1 MLDSLLREKHCDF
14 IGILGNPMVISSLLD
29 LLRDSEKEVDDIK
42 LVAGVLVDCKTNDLN
57 AEFNIPMYEQV
68 EDMLK
73 SHPEIT
79 MIFEL
84 SGDLSRVKC
93 LRDILPAHITL
104 VELPAARFFLKL
116 QATDRLWIAC
126 KVDLMQTQ
134 ALFRSVVDQ
143 LPEDILIVGSNG
155 MIMDCNK
162 HFSDSIGEE
171 TKKIRGIDPLKYY
184 EFLANVCPLKNGII
198 DVKSMVK
205 GKREELMFSEEDA
218 EGKLNFY
225 RIYIYPISDEQR
237 GEVIQ
242 LVVMRRNITERTLME
257 QRVRQS
263 ERMATVGEL
272 AAYVAHEI
280 RNPLVAMG
288 GFAKVLMNNTSI
300 DKDGRQKI
308 GIIFEEAKRLETL
321 LKEVLSFV
329 RSHEGEITAFNLN
342 DEAKGAVNLMALGCE
357 EKGIEFEL
365 ALDPQNPVGQG
376 GAEQV
381 KQCLINLI
389 MNSMEAMPDG
399 GVIRVATGVTKDKV
413 WLKVSDN
420 GPGIPA
426 AKRDLVF
433 DPFYTTKING
443 NGLGLSMVKKI
454 MEDFGGEIEM
464 VSRDGEGTTV
474 SLLLPPSTTVA

>member
-14 IGILGNPMVISSLLD
+14 IGILGNPMVISSLLN
-29 LLRDSEKEVDDIK
+29 LLRDRENEVDDIK
-42 LVAGVLVDCKTNDLN
+42 LVAGVLVDCKTNDSN
-57 AEFNIPMYEQV
+57 AEFDIPIYEQV
-68 EDMLK
+68 EEMLK

-79 MIFEL
+79 MLFEL
-84 SGDLSRVKC
+84 SGDLSRVKL
-93 LRDILPAHITL
+93 LREILPAHISL

-134 ALFRSVVDQ
+134 ALFKNVVDQ

-155 MIMDCNK
+155 MIVDCNK
-162 HFSDSIGEE
+162 HFSNLIGED
-171 TKKIRGIDPLKYY
+171 TRNIRGNNPLKYY
-184 EFLANVCPLKNGII
+184 KFLANVCPIKDGII
-198 DVKSMVK
+198 DVKSMAK
-205 GKREELMFSEEDA
+205 GKLEELMFSEEDS

-237 GEVIQ
+237 GEVVQ

-300 DKDGRQKI
+300 DQDGHKKI
-308 GIIFEEAKRLETL
+308 GIIFEESKRLETL

-342 DEAKGAVNLMALGCE
+342 DEAESAVNLMALECK
-357 EKGIEFEL
+357 EKGIELEL
-365 ALDPQNPVGQG
+365 DLDSQNPAGQG

-389 MNSMEAMPDG
+389 MNAMEAMDEG

-433 DPFYTTKING
+433 DPFYSTKING
-443 NGLGLSMVKKI
+443 NGLGLPMVKKI
-454 MEDFGGEIEM
+454 MEEFGGEIEM
-464 VSRDGEGTTV
+464 VSREGEGTTV
-474 SLLLPPSTTVA
+474 SLILPPPLTVA

>member
-1 MLDSLLREKHCDF
+1 MLDSLLCEKHCDF
-14 IGILGNPMVISSLLD
+14 IGILGNPVVISSLLD
-29 LLRDSEKEVDDIK
+29 HMRGSKKEVDDIK

-57 AEFNIPMYEQV
+57 AKFNIPMYEQV

-79 MIFEL
+79 MVFEL

-143 LPEDILIVGSNG
+143 LPEDILIIGPNG

-162 HFSDSIGEE
+162 HFSEFIGEDVKE
-171 TKKIRGIDPLKYY
+171 IRGVDPLKYY
-184 EFLANVCPLKNGII
+184 EFLANACPLKNGII

-205 GKREELMFSEEDA
+205 GKREELMFSEEDT

-237 GEVIQ
+237 GEVVQ

-272 AAYVAHEI
+272 ATYVAHEI

-288 GFAKVLMNNTSI
+288 GFAKVLMNNISL
-300 DKDGRQKI
+300 DEDSRKKI
-308 GIIFEEAKRLETL
+308 GIIFEEAKRLETH
-321 LKEVLSFV
+321 LKDVLSFV
-329 RSHEGEITAFNLN
+329 RSHEVEITAFNLN
-342 DEAKGAVNLMALGCE
+342 DEAKSAVNLMALGCE
-357 EKGIEFEL
+357 EKGVEFEL
-365 ALDPQNPVGQG
+365 VLDQQNPVGKG
-376 GAEQV
+376 GAEQI

-389 MNSMEAMPDG
+389 INSMEAMPDG
-399 GVIRVATGVTKDKV
+399 GVIRVSTGVTKDRV
-413 WLKVSDN
+413 WLQVSDN
-420 GPGIPA
+420 GSGISA
-426 AKRDLVF
+426 AKRDLIF
-433 DPFYTTKING
+433 DPFYSTKING

-474 SLLLPPSTTVA
+474 TLLLTPSITVA